1 MSETE
6 SFVDPVF
13 LARFGL
19 SRFNVV
25 DYFLHPLNPFRT
37 KANTSNEVLAM
48 QGIGIGMFM
57 QQGVS
62 GEGPISPHRAEEEY
76 ARALASNFP
85 AEQYELLPPVDP
97 AFYTQPSPLYT
108 LRHVYRTSATSVKV
122 LGIYYVVEG
131 VIYKA
136 PSVRSLMKA
145 NITRTLDGIAGAC
158 QVLSVCAR
166 FQPESGYT
174 WHFEAGMIDE
184 NKEKKK
190 KDNAAIGNRDD
201 SDGRVEEEELEDDL
215 DPVALRKLNKNR
227 KRRKIL
233 DHRKPGERTAAEEE
247 GIRASEAMDRILVR
261 LSQSSA
267 VSFPGGNKNSKN
279 R

>member
-1 MSETE
+1 MSETD

-19 SRFNVV
+19 SRWNVV
-25 DYFLHPLNPFRT
+25 EYFLHPLNPFRT
-37 KANTSNEVLAM
+37 KVNTSNEVLSM
-48 QGIGIGMFM
+48 QGVAVGVLM
-57 QQGVS
+57 QQGLR
-62 GEGPISPHRAEEEY
+62 GEGPMTPQAAEEEY
-76 ARALASNFP
+76 SNQLRQNTG
-85 AEQYELLPPVDP
+85 EQYELLPPTDP
-97 AFYTQPSPLYT
+97 AMFALPSPLYT
-108 LRHVYRTSATSVKV
+108 IRHVLRTNPTTVKV

-145 NITRTLDGIAGAC
+145 NVARTLEGLSGAC

-166 FQPESGYT
+166 FQPSTGYT
-174 WHFEAGMIDE
+174 WHFEADGE
-184 NKEKKK
+184 
-190 KDNAAIGNRDD
+190 DD
-201 SDGRVEEEELEDDL
+201 ATEADL
-215 DPVALRKLNKNR
+215 DPVALRKLHQRR

-233 DHRKPGERTAAEEE
+233 DHRRPGERTAAEEE

-267 VSFPGGNKNSKN
+267 VTGKDKS
-279 R
+279 